1 MALFPHGGIGLLILL
16 ILGSIMFI
24 CIRTKKLTIPAALL
38 AGIIGAVTFFG
49 TSWIGL
55 LSLILFFILGV
66 WATSHRKDLK
76 AKITSDGIHP
86 EGRKASQVFANGG
99 VAGIVSFIA
108 CLDRSHIA
116 LYELMVA
123 ASLASALA
131 DTLSSELGMVY
142 GRNFYNI
149 WSFKREPKGLDG
161 VVSLEGTLIGAAG
174 AGMMALLYAGFD
186 KRGIIVLLAGILG
199 NLLDSVLGA
208 TLERNKYI
216 GNDVVNFLN
225 TFFAAIFAGACY
237 ALAQQWYVHRMPGI
251 TCLQKEIKILLS

>member
-1 MALFPHGGIGLLILL
+1 MMPLSYGAIELLVLLIL
-16 ILGSIMFI
+16 SIIMLI
-24 CIRTKKLTIPAALL
+24 CIRKKKLTIPAALL
-38 AGIIGAVTFFG
+38 AGVIGAVTFLG

-55 LSLILFFILGV
+55 LSLLLFFILGV

-76 AKITSDGIHP
+76 AKITTEGVHP
-86 EGRKASQVFANGG
+86 ESRKASQVFANGG
-99 VAGIVSFIA
+99 VAGIASFIA
-108 CLDRSHIA
+108 CLDTSRVA

-149 WSFKREPKGLDG
+149 CSFKREPKGLDG

-174 AGMMALLYAGFD
+174 AGLVALLYASFD
-186 KRGIIVLLAGILG
+186 KMWIIVLLAGVLG
-199 NLLDSVLGA
+199 NLADSILGA

-225 TFFAAIFAGACY
+225 TLFAAIFAGACY
-237 ALAQQWYVHRMPGI
+237 AL
-251 TCLQKEIKILLS
+251 LQL

>member
-1 MALFPHGGIGLLILL
+1 MMIFPPLAIELLVLLIL
-16 ILGSIMFI
+16 SVIMFI
-24 CIRTKKLTIPAALL
+24 CIRKKKLTIPAALL
-38 AGIIGAVTFFG
+38 AGLIGAVTFLG
-49 TSWIGL
+49 TSWTGL
-55 LSLILFFILGV
+55 LSLLLFFILGV

-76 AKITSDGIHP
+76 AKITAEGIHP

-99 VAGIVSFIA
+99 VAGIASLIA
-108 CLDRSHIA
+108 CLDPSRIA

-149 WSFKREPKGLDG
+149 WSFKRDAKGLDG
-161 VVSLEGTLIGAAG
+161 VVSLEGTLIGAVG
-174 AGMMALLYAGFD
+174 AGLIALLYAGFD
-186 KRGIIVLLAGILG
+186 KMGIIVLLAGILG
-199 NLLDSVLGA
+199 NLVDSVLGA

-225 TFFAAIFAGACY
+225 TLFAAIFAGACY
-237 ALAQQWYVHRMPGI
+237 VLPQ
-251 TCLQKEIKILLS
+251 L

>member
-1 MALFPHGGIGLLILL
+1 MVLFPPGGMQLLILL
-16 ILGSIMFI
+16 ILSGIMFL

-38 AGIIGAVTFFG
+38 AGVTGAITFLG
-49 TSWIGL
+49 TGWVGI
-55 LSLILFFILGV
+55 LSLLLFFMLGV

-76 AKITSDGIHP
+76 AKITPEGTHP
-86 EGRKASQVFANGG
+86 ESRKASQVFANGG

-108 CLDRSHIA
+108 CLDHSRIN
-116 LYELMVA
+116 LYELMMA

-149 WSFKREPKGLDG
+149 WTFKREPKGLDG

-174 AGMMALLYAGFD
+174 AGLMALLYACFD
-186 KRGIIVLLAGILG
+186 KMGIIVLLAGVLG
-199 NLLDSVLGA
+199 NLVDSILGA
-208 TLERNKYI
+208 TLERSKYI

-225 TFFAAIFAGACY
+225 TLFAALFAGV
-237 ALAQQWYVHRMPGI
+237 WYLLV
-251 TCLQKEIKILLS
+251 LLS